1 MTKLTAVWVSEKNS
15 NFAILAPVISRVIN
29 GKTIITRGEG
39 GFLECSEGWTKG
51 DTIELPEGSF
61 KVTKRV
67 TKEGTTLPVIELL

>member
-29 GKTIITRGEG
+29 GKTIVTRGEG
-39 GFLECSEGWTKG
+39 GFLECTEGRTKA
-51 DTIELPEGSF
+51 DSIELPEGSDR
-61 KVTKRV
+61 VTKVV